1 MFTILGADGK
11 EYGPV
16 PADKVHAWITTRRAN
31 LQTKARREGET
42 EWKTLG
48 DFAEFATPPATA
60 SATPESGVAPPPPP
74 GPSTMAPL
82 TGTPVPTGPGA
93 VQTATGPLDITGCI
107 KQGWATGLANYWPI
121 LGVSLLVGLCLSIA
135 GVIPLL
141 GILASLVLNGVF
153 YGGLYYY
160 VLKKVR
166 GESTEIADAFSGFSV
181 CFGQLALASIVVI
194 LLVLLGCLL
203 LVLPGIY
210 LAVCWMFTFPL
221 VRDKGLGFW
230 EAMELGRK
238 VVTAQW
244 FRVFGLLL
252 LIAVLMLVLLA
263 IPLGIIFLGGA
274 SHGGAA
280 SYLFIGVGVVGAV
293 LISLGITPFLS
304 STLMHAYE
312 ELFGSSTG

>member
-1 MFTILGADGK
+1 MFTIMGADGK

-16 PADKVHAWITTRRAN
+16 PADKVQAWITSRRAN

-48 DFAEFATPPATA
+48 DFAEFAAAPAPVAGT
-60 SATPESGVAPPPPP
+60 APPPPP
-74 GPSTMAPL
+74 APITMAPMIGTSSPAAPSTVH
-82 TGTPVPTGPGA
+82 TGA
-93 VQTATGPLDITGCI
+93 GPLDITGCI
-107 KQGWATGLANYWPI
+107 KKGLATGLANYWPI
-121 LGVSLLVGLCLSIA
+121 LGVSLLVGLCISILGA
-135 GVIPLL
+135 IPIL
-141 GILASLVLNGVF
+141 GIFASLVLNGVF

-166 GESTEIADAFSGFSV
+166 GESTEIGDAFSGFSV

-194 LLVLLGCLL
+194 LLVFLACLL
-203 LVLPGIY
+203 LILPGIY
-210 LAVCWMFTFPL
+210 LAVCWIFTFPL

-238 VVTAQW
+238 VITAQW

-252 LIAVLMLVLLA
+252 LICIVMLALFAVP
-263 IPLGIIFLGGA
+263 IGIIFMGGVSHAGTA
-274 SHGGAA
+274 SF
-280 SYLFIGVGVVGAV
+280 LFIGMGVVSAV

-312 ELFGSSTG
+312 ELFGPSSG